1 VNLDFLDDY
10 FNLSLTQIA
19 NTCREILQEAIQS
32 EVYDKYNPTKYER
45 TYQLLNNVRVDIKN
59 GFTYVYV
66 NTGNMKYTS
75 NSKSGE
81 DFTSAVPFVINYG
94 HNINGQGGKFMYDYY
109 PSRDYMR
116 VAKERIER
124 ELGVTVEIINNE
136 LV

>member
-1 VNLDFLDDY
+1 MSLDFLDDY
-10 FNLSLTQIA
+10 FNLSLTQVA

-32 EVYDKYNPTKYER
+32 EVYDKYNPKVYER

-59 GFTYVYV
+59 GYTYVYV

-75 NSKSGE
+75 NSKQEVSSWIPYWVE
-81 DFTSAVPFVINYG
+81 HG
-94 HNINGQGGKFMYDYY
+94 HNYSGQNGRFMYDYY
-109 PSRDYMR
+109 PSRNYMR

-124 ELGVTVEIINNE
+124 ELGVTVEIIDNE

>member
-1 VNLDFLDDY
+1 MDFLDDY

-75 NSKSGE
+75 NSKQEVSSWIPYWVE
-81 DFTSAVPFVINYG
+81 HG
-94 HNINGQGGKFMYDYY
+94 HSSNNGDRFYYDQA

-116 VAKERIER
+116 IAKERIER

>member
-75 NSKSGE
+75 NSKQEVSSWIPYWVE
-81 DFTSAVPFVINYG
+81 HG
-94 HNINGQGGKFMYDYY
+94 HNNNSSGQGGKFMYDYY